1 MATDL
6 TVGLVSQ
13 PGTLLRASDALGRA
27 GINMEGAC
35 AFVCDGQGVY
45 HVLVEDR
52 ERARRALID
61 TLRRWTGTLGI
72 RGLGTW
78 GVGRPDIDRLV
89 RDSRGSS
96 MRTNPIELADAEVAA
111 VIAASL

>member
-1 MATDL
+1 MET
-6 TVGLVSQ
+6 
-13 PGTLLRASDALGRA
+13 RGRA
-27 GINMEGAC
+27 ASGA
-35 AFVCDGQGVY
+35 APAPAATAPAAARAD
-45 HVLVEDR
+45 EDAA
-52 ERARRALID
+52 ARRALID